1 MDRMLGGK
9 VFTLGYGAKGWLI
22 SNCLQACPKCS
33 QGYTFGLYD
42 TRELSEF
49 PWQSGVSISQDGT
62 NIGLSALPESGGA
75 AVVREDILR
84 ARDRLKVQ
92 QSRSAH
98 RWLRLLWL
106 LAGPGVL
113 VMLGEN
119 DGPSM
124 VSYATT
130 GATYGV
136 GFFVPFIILT
146 FAMAFVV
153 QEMTVRLGIATHRGH
168 AELIFQRFGPFWGGF
183 AMADLVLGNVLTL
196 VTEFIAIQAGGLYFG
211 LPAWLSVAFGVALA
225 VASLGLRRYATW
237 ERVLMTLAA
246 GNLLFIP
253 AALLAHP
260 SGAALTHALA
270 TWGPLPGGF
279 GTVFVT
285 LILANIGATV
295 TPWMIFFQQSAVV
308 DKGLTRADLP
318 QGRMDTAIGA
328 ILATVAAIATLI
340 AAAPLFAAH
349 VNVSRFASGA
359 DFATALR
366 PMIGTT
372 GATLF
377 ALGMIEAGL
386 VAAMTISTSSS
397 YALAE
402 TISAHHSLNLDFH
415 RGRLFYGAAILS
427 TLLAAGI
434 VLVPGAPLLAM
445 TLTVNVIATLLMAPA
460 LLFLLLLVNDR
471 EIMRD
476 LANGWRANLAGG
488 TIIAAISLVGA
499 FYGVITVFPDLLG
512 Q

>member
-1 MDRMLGGK
+1 MSEDTLNLG
-9 VFTLGYGAKGWLI
+9 FGALPGT
-22 SNCLQACPKCS
+22 PKE
-33 QGYTFGLYD
+33 LA
-42 TRELSEF
+42 TRED
-49 PWQSGVSISQDGT
+49 V
-62 NIGLSALPESGGA
+62 
-75 AVVREDILR
+75 LR
-84 ARDRLKVQ
+84 ARDRLKVLK
-92 QSRSAH
+92 SRSAK
-98 RWLRLLWL
+98 RSLRLLWL

-136 GFFVPFIILT
+136 GFFVPFIVLT
-146 FAMAFVV
+146 FLMAFAV
-153 QEMTVRLGIATHRGH
+153 QEMTVRLGVATHRGH
-168 AELIFQRFGPFWGGF
+168 SELIFDRFGPFWGYF
-183 AMADLVLGNVLTL
+183 AMGDLVFGNLLTL
-196 VTEFIAIQAGGLYFG
+196 VTEFIAVQAGGLYFG
-211 LPAWLSVAFGVALA
+211 LPSWLSVAIGVVLV
-225 VASLGLRRYATW
+225 VASPALRRYATW
-237 ERVLMTLAA
+237 ERMLMGLAA
-246 GNLLFIP
+246 FNLLFIP

-279 GTVFVT
+279 GTAFLT
-285 LILANIGATV
+285 LVLANVGATV

-328 ILATVAAIATLI
+328 ALAAVAAVATVVAT
-340 AAAPLFAAH
+340 APLFAAH
-349 VNVSRFASGA
+349 VDVSQFASGA

-366 PMIGTT
+366 PLIGTT

-377 ALGMIEAGL
+377 ALGIVEAGL

-402 TISAHHSLNLDFH
+402 TMSARHSLNLGFAQ
-415 RGRLFYGAAILS
+415 GRLFYGAAIGS
-427 TLLAAGI
+427 AVLAAGI
-434 VLVPGAPLLAM
+434 VLIPGAPLLAM

-460 LLFLLLLVNDR
+460 LLLLLLLANDR

-476 LANGWRANLAGG
+476 LANGRWANLAGG
-488 TIIAAISLVGA
+488 TIVVAICLVGA
-499 FYGVITVFPDLLG
+499 FYGVITVFPNLLG
-512 Q
+512 K

>member
-1 MDRMLGGK
+1 MSQN
-9 VFTLGYGAKGWLI
+9 TLNPGFA
-22 SNCLQACPKCS
+22 
-33 QGYTFGLYD
+33 
-42 TRELSEF
+42 
-49 PWQSGVSISQDGT
+49 
-62 NIGLSALPESGGA
+62 ALPETPEELIT
-75 AVVREDILR
+75 REDVLR
-84 ARDRLKVQ
+84 ARDRRKVLKT
-92 QSRSAH
+92 RSAK
-98 RWLRLLWL
+98 RSLRLLWL

-136 GFFVPFIILT
+136 GFFVPFILLT
-146 FAMAFVV
+146 FLMAFVV
-153 QEMTVRLGIATHRGH
+153 QEMTVRLGAATHRGH
-168 AELIFQRFGPFWGGF
+168 AELIFGRFGPFWGYF
-183 AMADLVLGNVLTL
+183 AMGDLVFGNLLTL
-196 VTEFIAIQAGGLYFG
+196 VTEFIAVQAGGLYFG
-211 LPAWLSVAFGVALA
+211 LPSWLSVAIGVVLV
-225 VASLGLRRYATW
+225 VASLALRRYATW
-237 ERVLMTLAA
+237 ERMLMALA
-246 GNLLFIP
+246 GFNLLFIP

-270 TWGPLPGGF
+270 TWGPLPGGV
-279 GTVFVT
+279 GTAFIT
-285 LILANIGATV
+285 LVLANIGATV

-308 DKGLTRADLP
+308 DKGFTPADVP

-328 ILATVAAIATLI
+328 ALAAAAAIATLV

-349 VNVSRFASGA
+349 LDVSQFASGA

-366 PMIGTT
+366 PLIGTT

-377 ALGMIEAGL
+377 ALGIVEAGL

-397 YALAE
+397 YSLAE
-402 TISAHHSLNLDFH
+402 TVSARHSLNLDFAQ
-415 RGRLFYGAAILS
+415 GRLFYGVAIVS
-427 TLLAAGI
+427 TVLAAGI
-434 VLVPGAPLLAM
+434 VLIPGAPLLAM

-460 LLFLLLLVNDR
+460 LLLLLLLANDR

-488 TIIAAISLVGA
+488 TIVVAISLVGA
-499 FYGVITVFPDLLG
+499 LYGVITVFPNLLG